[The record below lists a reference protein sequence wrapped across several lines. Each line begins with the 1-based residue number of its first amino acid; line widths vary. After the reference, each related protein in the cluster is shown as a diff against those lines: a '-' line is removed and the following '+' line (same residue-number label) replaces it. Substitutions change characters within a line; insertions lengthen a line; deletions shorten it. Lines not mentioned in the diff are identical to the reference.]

1 MQNARNLFGAVAAMS
16 GLVCLVERADAYTV
30 YVSNE
35 KDNSIS
41 VIDSATLEVKQT
53 IP

>member
-1 MQNARNLFGAVAAMS
+1 MHY
-16 GLVCLVERADAYTV
+16 AYTV

-41 VIDSATLEVKQT
+41 VIDSATLEVKNT
-53 IP
+53 TPSASVPAASC